1 MVEVKPIT
9 VFLRSDL
16 AHDPFAGVDAKPG
29 PLDGVVV
36 DYLAAVFSLDHVA
49 FLAVRNLQDF
59 IAERFHSSFAR
70 AGVLRTEVLVLH
82 HPFADEAFRWHFFCA
97 ADFPEAFTDG
107 EFFEDVLSCLLPPLR
122 FTGH

>member
-1 MVEVKPIT
+1 MIDDFST
-9 VFLRSDL
+9 VFGLED
-16 AHDPFAGVDAKPG
+16 
-29 PLDGVVV
+29 
-36 DYLAAVFSLDHVA
+36 VA
-49 FLAVRNLQDF
+49 FLAVGNLQDF
-59 IAERFHSSFAR
+59 ICEGFHPGFAR